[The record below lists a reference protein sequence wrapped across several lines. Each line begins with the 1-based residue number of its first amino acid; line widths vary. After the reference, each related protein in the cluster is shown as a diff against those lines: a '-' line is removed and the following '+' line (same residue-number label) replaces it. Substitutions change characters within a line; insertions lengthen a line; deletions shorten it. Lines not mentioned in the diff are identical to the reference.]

1 MSRKQARELAFLVL
15 FQMDVGQLTPA
26 KAVFHT
32 IQELKVEPREE
43 EKEFICAL
51 VNGTWQYLADIDQVI
66 ALLSQDWQLNRLGK
80 VDLNIMRL
88 ALFEIFFREDIPPG
102 VSVNEAVELA
112 KTYGSQ
118 ESGRFVN
125 GILGKIVQNIAF
137 YHPLK
142 NKINP

>member
-1 MSRKQARELAFLVL
+1 MSRKRARELAFLAL
-15 FQMDVGQLTPA
+15 FQVDVGQLTPA
-26 KAVFHT
+26 RAVFHT
-32 IQELKVEPREE
+32 IQELKDEPSKEE
-43 EKEFICAL
+43 REFIQAL
-51 VNGTWQYLADIDQVI
+51 VNGTWQYLADIDRVI
-66 ALLSQDWQLNRLGK
+66 ARLSQDWPLNRLGK

-88 ALFEIFFREDIPPG
+88 ALYEFFFREDIPPE

-125 GILGKIVQNIAF
+125 GILGKIVQNIAS

-142 NKINP
+142 KIK

>member
-1 MSRKQARELAFLVL
+1 MSRKRARELAFLAL
-15 FQMDVGQLTPA
+15 FQVDVGQITPA
-26 KAVFHT
+26 KAVLDT
-32 IQELKVEPREE
+32 IQELKDEPPKEE
-43 EKEFICAL
+43 REFIQAL
-51 VNGTWQYLADIDQVI
+51 VNGTWQYLADIDRVI
-66 ALLSQDWQLNRLGK
+66 ARLSQDWPLNRLGK

-88 ALFEIFFREDIPPG
+88 ALYEFFFREDIPPE

-125 GILGKIVQNIAF
+125 GILGKIVQNIAS

-142 NKINP
+142 K

>member
-1 MSRKQARELAFLVL
+1 MSRKRARELAFLVL
-15 FQMDVGQLTPA
+15 FQVDLGQLTPA

-32 IQELKVEPREE
+32 IQELEDEPSKEE
-43 EKEFICAL
+43 REFICAL
-51 VNGTWQYLADIDQVI
+51 VNGTWQYLADIDRVI
-66 ALLSQDWQLNRLGK
+66 ALLSQDWPLNRLGK

-88 ALFEIFFREDIPPG
+88 ALFEIFFREDIPPK

-112 KTYGSQ
+112 KIYGSQ

-125 GILGKIVQNIAF
+125 GILGKIVQDIAS

-142 NKINP
+142 NKISP

>member
-118 ESGRFVN
+118 ESSRFVN

>member
-15 FQMDVGQLTPA
+15 FQMDVGQIAPA
-26 KAVFHT
+26 KAIFHT
-32 IQELKVEPREE
+32 IQELNVEPREK

-51 VNGTWQYLADIDQVI
+51 VNGTRQYLADIDQVI

-88 ALFEIFFREDIPPG
+88 ALFEIFFREDIPPE

-112 KTYGSQ
+112 KTYGGL
-118 ESGRFVN
+118 ESSRFVN
-125 GILGKIVQNIAF
+125 GILGKIVQNIAS
-137 YHPLK
+137 YHPLR